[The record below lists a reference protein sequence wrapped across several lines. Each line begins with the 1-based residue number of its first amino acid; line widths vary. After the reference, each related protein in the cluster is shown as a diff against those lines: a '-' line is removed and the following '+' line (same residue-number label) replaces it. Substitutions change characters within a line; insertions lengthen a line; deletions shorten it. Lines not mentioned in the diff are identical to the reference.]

1 MQPHRENSDVQPH
14 AQPRERELISLGQ
27 ISHGEILHGEILPGE
42 ISLAE
47 ISLLAEDGGMTV
59 LLTLLLIGRSCP
71 R

>member
-1 MQPHRENSDVQPH
+1 M
-14 AQPRERELISLGQ
+14 
-27 ISHGEILHGEILPGE
+27 HGEILPGE

>member
-27 ISHGEILHGEILPGE
+27 ISHGEILHGEI
-42 ISLAE
+42 SLAE